1 LKQKYQKKIKNVE
14 TGDLADM
21 SFSKERPSHIEDVDT
36 LCNEND
42 AMLIGRESIRSQ
54 RRQLRKQ
61 QHEERKQM
69 RQDHTQQRKQMRRG
83 TDEFDFGD
91 PYKKLT
97 SRQTQCV
104 PKTPMGTK
112 SRDVDDIQFRNPFD
126 EFDNNLVKLSNLSI
140 VSRERRSSSMV
151 SKRNNSIASK
161 FFNFMRQSQDE
172 LRETPPSSSHS
183 PENAQDKADVNDGS
197 MQRSNSFDQTKS
209 TITGKRWN
217 MFKKITDR
225 RGSYN
230 KIEIVTENVNNGH
243 TGQIE
248 TIQYTQSQMVGHGSF
263 GVVFQTQILPS
274 NEIAAMKRV
283 LQDKRYKNRE
293 LQIMKLVHHRNIT
306 DLKYYFYTN
315 NEKQELFLNLILEF
329 VPETL
334 YKASNYYVS
343 KRLSMPSLE
352 VKLYTYQMLR
362 ALNYIHSQG
371 ICHRDIKPQNLLINP
386 ETGELKLCDFGSAKI
401 LNPQEPNVSY
411 ICSRYYRAPE
421 LIFGATNYTTK
432 IDVWSAGCVMAELIL
447 GQPLFPGE
455 SGIDQLVEIIKILG
469 TPSKEQ
475 IKNMNPN
482 YMEHKFPQIKP
493 IPLHKIF
500 RKMSQDTINFLILTL
515 QYSPVDRVDCL
526 TALVDPYFDE
536 LRNPQTKLPN
546 YRKIFSQ
553 QFHNSSHSNNA
564 NYQIYANQPDLKE
577 LPQLFDFD
585 DRELSV
591 NTTLNSRLV
600 PPHAWKDLK
609 LKQHISD
616 LNNFVPMSRE
626 EMRVT
631 LD

>member
-1 LKQKYQKKIKNVE
+1 MIHSVIPDDVITLDMLAKINYEMLESKYNIHKYYPKYIHNSAISTPVLRDLIVDKPIYKDANKHVKRNKEFRRQLLKQKYQKKIKNVE

-209 TITGKRWN
+209 TNTSKRWN

-225 RGSYN
+225 RGSYM
-230 KIEIVTENVNNGH
+230 KIGTYN
-243 TGQIE
+243 
-248 TIQYTQSQMVGHGSF
+248 F
-263 GVVFQTQILPS
+263 F
-274 NEIAAMKRV
+274 
-283 LQDKRYKNRE
+283 
-293 LQIMKLVHHRNIT
+293 
-306 DLKYYFYTN
+306 F
-315 NEKQELFLNLILEF
+315 LF
-329 VPETL
+329 
-334 YKASNYYVS
+334 
-343 KRLSMPSLE
+343 
-352 VKLYTYQMLR
+352 
-362 ALNYIHSQG
+362 
-371 ICHRDIKPQNLLINP
+371 
-386 ETGELKLCDFGSAKI
+386 
-401 LNPQEPNVSY
+401 
-411 ICSRYYRAPE
+411 
-421 LIFGATNYTTK
+421 
-432 IDVWSAGCVMAELIL
+432 
-447 GQPLFPGE
+447 
-455 SGIDQLVEIIKILG
+455 
-469 TPSKEQ
+469 
-475 IKNMNPN
+475 
-482 YMEHKFPQIKP
+482 
-493 IPLHKIF
+493 
-500 RKMSQDTINFLILTL
+500 
-515 QYSPVDRVDCL
+515 
-526 TALVDPYFDE
+526 
-536 LRNPQTKLPN
+536 
-546 YRKIFSQ
+546 
-553 QFHNSSHSNNA
+553 
-564 NYQIYANQPDLKE
+564 
-577 LPQLFDFD
+577 
-585 DRELSV
+585 
-591 NTTLNSRLV
+591 
-600 PPHAWKDLK
+600 
-609 LKQHISD
+609 
-616 LNNFVPMSRE
+616 E
-626 EMRVT
+626 E
-631 LD
+631 